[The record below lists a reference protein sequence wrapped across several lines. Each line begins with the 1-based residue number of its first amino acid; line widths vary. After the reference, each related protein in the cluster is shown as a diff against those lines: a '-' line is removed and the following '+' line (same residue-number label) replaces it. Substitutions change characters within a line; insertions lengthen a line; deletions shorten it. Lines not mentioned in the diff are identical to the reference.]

1 MDLAKLTADVPE
13 LLQGLR
19 GCGGAGFPTEFKWRA
34 VRDEIGPAERKIIL
48 CNADEAEPGTFKDA
62 WLLGGE
68 EARRVI
74 RGMVYAAH
82 FCGAARGWI
91 YLRAEYSQQR
101 AHLQQVIGELVEE
114 GLLSAGSGQVVYG
127 AGFPG
132 RPIVA
137 DNGGA
142 DDVEL
147 SSLQWHLQH
156 GAITTTE
163 PFQLWNGQVTASD
176 GSGTQ
181 GAALDESVPR
191 PNRECAPI
199 APAAATGIPFQLG
212 ICVSGGAY
220 ICGEE
225 TALLES
231 MEGRRPQPR
240 HKPPFPTQSG
250 LWGQP
255 TLINNVETYWWAA
268 RRLEGDVQDFS
279 RRLFSVSGCVNRP
292 GVYEAP
298 IGISARELIEQ
309 HAGGLREGAEVSCF
323 TPGGAAT
330 GILPAE
336 QLDLPMTQDAL
347 REAGSSLGTC
357 GLIVHDSS
365 HSPRQVAAQ
374 IMRFFAQES
383 CSQCT
388 PCRLGCQAFADWLDG
403 TLPWPS
409 ADSAEPSAS
418 GTSSAP
424 TRADWLEAMTAGSIC
439 GLGQAAPM
447 TVQML
452 DQFATEV

>member
-1 MDLAKLTADVPE
+1 MDLAALTAEIPE

-34 VRDEIGPAERKIIL
+34 VRDEPGPAVDKIIL

-62 WLLGGE
+62 WLLRGD

-82 FCGAARGWI
+82 FCGASRGWI
-91 YLRAEYSQQR
+91 YLRAEYSDQR
-101 AHLQQVIGELVEE
+101 EHLQKVIAELVEE
-114 GLLSAGSGQVVYG
+114 GLLSAGSGEVVYG
-127 AGFPG
+127 TGFPE
-132 RPIVA
+132 RAYKPE
-137 DNGGA
+137 NGGA

-147 SSLQWHLQH
+147 SSLDWHVHHYQQGESAVDLPAPQRD
-156 GAITTTE
+156 GGE
-163 PFQLWNGQVTASD
+163 VPTA
-176 GSGTQ
+176 T
-181 GAALDESVPR
+181 
-191 PNRECAPI
+191 
-199 APAAATGIPFQLG
+199 ATGHAFRLG

-250 LWGQP
+250 LWGLP

-268 RRLEGDVQDFS
+268 RRLEGDVEDFS
-279 RRLFSVSGCVNRP
+279 RRLYSVSGCVNKP

-298 IGISARELIEQ
+298 LGVTAQQLIDDY
-309 HAGGLREGAEVSCF
+309 AGGLRDGAQVSCF

-330 GILPAE
+330 GILAPE
-336 QLDLPMTQDAL
+336 HLDLALEADAL
-347 REAGSSLGTC
+347 RAVGSSLGTC
-357 GLIVHDSS
+357 GLIVHDEE
-365 HSPRQVAAQ
+365 PKQVAAK

-388 PCRLGCQAFADWLDG
+388 PCRLGCQVFADWLDG
-403 TLPWPS
+403 KLQWPQQS
-409 ADSAEPSAS
+409 GQPSQ
-418 GTSSAP
+418 
-424 TRADWLEAMTAGSIC
+424 ADWLEAMTAGSIC

-447 TVQML
+447 TVQLL
-452 DQFATEV
+452 DQFRA

>member
-1 MDLAKLTADVPE
+1 MDLSALTAEAPE

-34 VRDEIGPAERKIIL
+34 VRSEPGPAERKIIL

-62 WLLGGE
+62 WLLRGN
-68 EARRVI
+68 EAERVI
-74 RGMVYAAH
+74 RGMIYAAH

-91 YLRAEYSQQR
+91 YLRAEYSEQR
-101 AHLQQVIGELVEE
+101 AHLQQVIAGMVAD

-132 RPIVA
+132 RPIIA

-142 DDVEL
+142 SDVEL
-147 SSLQWHLQH
+147 SSLDWHLSH
-156 GAITTTE
+156 GAITSSE
-163 PFQLWNGQVTASD
+163 PFEVDAISTASAA
-176 GSGTQ
+176 GHG
-181 GAALDESVPR
+181 ALDALVVDGAPG
-191 PNRECAPI
+191 PQQECGEI
-199 APAAATGIPFQLG
+199 PAATDTGHPFQLG

-298 IGISARELIEQ
+298 LGISARELIEQ
-309 HAGGLREGAEVSCF
+309 HAGGLPVGASVSCF

-330 GILPAE
+330 GILGE
-336 QLDLPMTQDAL
+336 QHLDLPLTQEAL
-347 REAGSSLGTC
+347 QQAGSSLGTC
-357 GLIVHDSS
+357 GLIVHSTS
-365 HSPRQVAAQ
+365 ITPQQVAAK

-403 TLPWPS
+403 ELEWQPKP
-409 ADSAEPSAS
+409 
-418 GTSSAP
+418 GQP
-424 TRADWLEAMTAGSIC
+424 TREDWLHAMTAGSIC
-439 GLGQAAPM
+439 GLGQAAPI
-447 TVQML
+447 TVNQYCSS
-452 DQFATEV
+452 FERSSSH

>member
-1 MDLAKLTADVPE
+1 MDLAALTANAPE

-34 VRDEIGPAERKIIL
+34 VRDEPGPAQRKIIL

-62 WLLGGE
+62 WLLRGD
-68 EARRVI
+68 EAKRVI
-74 RGMVYAAH
+74 RGMIYAAQ

-91 YLRAEYSQQR
+91 YLRAEYSAQR
-101 AHLQQVIGELVEE
+101 AHLQQVIRELMTE
-114 GLLSAGSGQVVYG
+114 GMLSAGSGQVVYG

-132 RPIVA
+132 RPILA

-147 SSLQWHLQH
+147 SSLEWHLAH
-156 GAITTTE
+156 GAITSTE
-163 PFQLWNGQVTASD
+163 PFEVDAIAAVTASPSSPSLD
-176 GSGTQ
+176 
-181 GAALDESVPR
+181 ALVTDDMPR
-191 PNRECAPI
+191 PQRECAQVHP
-199 APAAATGIPFQLG
+199 APATGVPFQLG

-255 TLINNVETYWWAA
+255 TLINNVETFWWAA
-268 RRLEGDVQDFS
+268 RRVEGDVQDFS
-279 RRLFSVSGCVNRP
+279 RRLYSVSGCVNRP

-298 IGISARELIEQ
+298 LGIPARELIEQ
-309 HAGGLREGAEVSCF
+309 YAGGLPKGKKVSCF

-330 GILPAE
+330 GILPE
-336 QLDLPMTQDAL
+336 EYLDQPLTQDAL
-347 REAGSSLGTC
+347 RQVGSSLGTC
-357 GLIVHDSS
+357 GLMVHSAE
-365 HSPRQVAAQ
+365 HTPQQVAAQ

-388 PCRLGCQAFADWLDG
+388 PCRLGCQVFADELDG
-403 TLPWPS
+403 KLQWPQ
-409 ADSAEPSAS
+409 PS
-418 GTSSAP
+418 TDHQP
-424 TRADWLEAMTAGSIC
+424 TRQDWLEAMTAGSIC

-447 TVQML
+447 TIQLL
-452 DQFATEV
+452 DRFAAEV